1 MTLGRRALSLLVR
14 FDEADRVAIAPDLY
28 LVTRV
33 SCVGLRPAPNTV
45 LGETLLAGGTLPAVR
60 APGRD
65 AIGEMAGMPHMI
77 ERELFDGLIA
87 DAQFVEFEGEVPLAT
102 TA

>member
-1 MTLGRRALSLLVR
+1 M
-14 FDEADRVAIAPDLY
+14 
-28 LVTRV
+28 TRV

-65 AIGEMAGMPHMI
+65 AIGEMAGMAHMV
-77 ERELFDGLIA
+77 ERKLFDGLIA
-87 DAQFVEFEGEVPLAT
+87 ACGRLYMT
-102 TA
+102 TQDGCVICLGNRANE